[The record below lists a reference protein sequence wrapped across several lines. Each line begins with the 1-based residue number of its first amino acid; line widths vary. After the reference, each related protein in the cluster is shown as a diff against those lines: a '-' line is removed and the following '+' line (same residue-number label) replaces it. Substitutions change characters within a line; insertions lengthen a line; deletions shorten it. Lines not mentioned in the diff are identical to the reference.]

1 MNSNNAILYVNG
13 SAMYDIVVP
22 EGVTVLRNYVFDGNH
37 ITSLTLPSTLT
48 EIQSQAIGG
57 CSNCTTITCYA

>member
-1 MNSNNAILYVNG
+1 
-13 SAMYDIVVP
+13 MYDIVVP